1 MVTIEETKPV
11 TDSLANTEAPVA
23 DNAGAPSATPKIA
36 SNSIATSSAE
46 EATTPVVENNA
57 TPQSSEESTTTEDNT
72 LTILHTNDMHGRIV
86 EESSVIGTPKLAEIA
101 EENRQQGTTLVLDSR
116 DAFQGLPISN
126 STKGEDMATIMNAVG
141 YDAMT
146 LGNHE
151 FDFGLDQL
159 KKLHDSVNFPI
170 ISSNVYVKGVRLF
183 DASTIIDKNKAVD
196 GDKVVVIGVTTPE
209 TATKTHPRNVVDV
222 TFTDPITEVNTV
234 ISQVEANARAE
245 GKTYNRY
252 IILAHLG
259 VDTTTPEEWRG
270 DSLAKALAT
279 NIELAGKQ
287 VLVLDGHSHTAL
299 VEQFGNVTYN
309 QTGSYLN
316 NVGKITLNS
325 EKILSNALIDAKTG
339 KAVKEDEMVATLVN
353 AIKDKYATQNA
364 VVVLDNNPVELNG
377 QRENVRVRETNLGN
391 LVADALLDYSQT
403 GFSHKSNLAV
413 TNGGGLRETI
423 KKDQPIT
430 KGDLIAV
437 LPFGN
442 VISQI
447 TVTGQQ
453 LQEMFTK
460 SVGSILQNVD
470 GKAVLDE
477 NGLPLLE
484 PSGGFLQ
491 IAGAKVYYDP
501 TLPAENRVRGIQI
514 LDPESNTY
522 KALDWKGT
530 YYLTTN
536 DFLAAGGDGYTML
549 GGTREEGPS
558 MDAVFADYLPKAD
571 LTSYAVI
578 NPNTRS
584 VAISTANYKAM
595 STTQVTPTPDT
606 PAPVVPAPLVSAPIS
621 PVPQVAPT
629 PASSTSQ
636 DTSVSQGQEASSNKT
651 TSTKVVNTPSLQIT
665 YDATSQQM
673 VVTQTKSS
681 SEVVP
686 VSYQTAKTNKILPK
700 TADEESVVSLLVG
713 FGLLAAGLYG
723 VRRKGYRN

>member
-339 KAVKEDEMVATLVN
+339 KAVKEDEMVAILVN

-501 TLPAENRVRGIQI
+501 TLPAENRVLGIQI
-514 LDPESNTY
+514 LDPESNTC

-636 DTSVSQGQEASSNKT
+636 DTSVSQGQR
-651 TSTKVVNTPSLQIT
+651 
-665 YDATSQQM
+665 
-673 VVTQTKSS
+673 
-681 SEVVP
+681 
-686 VSYQTAKTNKILPK
+686 
-700 TADEESVVSLLVG
+700 G
-713 FGLLAAGLYG
+713 
-723 VRRKGYRN
+723 

>member
-1 MVTIEETKPV
+1 M
-11 TDSLANTEAPVA
+11 
-23 DNAGAPSATPKIA
+23 
-36 SNSIATSSAE
+36 
-46 EATTPVVENNA
+46 
-57 TPQSSEESTTTEDNT
+57 
-72 LTILHTNDMHGRIV
+72 
-86 EESSVIGTPKLAEIA
+86 
-101 EENRQQGTTLVLDSR
+101 LDSG

-146 LGNHE
+146 FGNHE

-159 KKLHDSVNFPI
+159 KKLHDSVNFPM

-234 ISQVEANARAE
+234 ISQVETNARAE

-279 NIELAGKQ
+279 NTELAGKR

-501 TLPAENRVRGIQI
+501 TLPAENRVLGIQI

-522 KALDWKGT
+522 KALDLKGT

-549 GGTREEGPS
+549 GGAREEGPS

-595 STTQVTPTPDT
+595 LTTQVTPTPDT
-606 PAPVVPAPLVSAPIS
+606 PTPVVPAPLVPAPVS

-700 TADEESVVSLLVG
+700 AADEESVVSLLVG

>member
-1 MVTIEETKPV
+1 
-11 TDSLANTEAPVA
+11 
-23 DNAGAPSATPKIA
+23 
-36 SNSIATSSAE
+36 
-46 EATTPVVENNA
+46 
-57 TPQSSEESTTTEDNT
+57 
-72 LTILHTNDMHGRIV
+72 
-86 EESSVIGTPKLAEIA
+86 
-101 EENRQQGTTLVLDSR
+101 
-116 DAFQGLPISN
+116 
-126 STKGEDMATIMNAVG
+126 MATIMNAVG
-141 YDAMT
+141 YDTMT
-146 LGNHE
+146 FGNHE

-159 KKLHDSVNFPI
+159 KKLHDSINFPM

-196 GDKVVVIGVTTPE
+196 GDEVVVIGVTTPE
-209 TATKTHPRNVVDV
+209 TATKTHPQNVVDV
-222 TFTDPITEVNTV
+222 TFTAPITEVNTV

-259 VDTTTPEEWRG
+259 VDTTIPEEWRG

-279 NIELAGKQ
+279 NTELAGKQ

-339 KAVKEDEMVATLVN
+339 KAVKEDEMVAILVN

-364 VVVLDNNPVELNG
+364 VVVLDNTPVELNG

-442 VISQI
+442 VILQI

-501 TLPAENRVRGIQI
+501 TLPAENRVLGIQI

-549 GGTREEGPS
+549 GGAREEGPS

-595 STTQVTPTPDT
+595 LTTQVTPTPDT
-606 PAPVVPAPLVSAPIS
+606 PTPVVPAPLVPAPVS
-621 PVPQVAPT
+621 PVPQVAPIPQQAQHHRILQYLKDKKLALT
-629 PASSTSQ
+629 KQPQIRWSIPHHCKLHTMQ
-636 DTSVSQGQEASSNKT
+636 QVSKW
-651 TSTKVVNTPSLQIT
+651 L
-665 YDATSQQM
+665 
-673 VVTQTKSS
+673 
-681 SEVVP
+681 
-686 VSYQTAKTNKILPK
+686 
-700 TADEESVVSLLVG
+700 
-713 FGLLAAGLYG
+713 
-723 VRRKGYRN
+723 

>member
-1 MVTIEETKPV
+1 M
-11 TDSLANTEAPVA
+11 
-23 DNAGAPSATPKIA
+23 
-36 SNSIATSSAE
+36 
-46 EATTPVVENNA
+46 
-57 TPQSSEESTTTEDNT
+57 
-72 LTILHTNDMHGRIV
+72 
-86 EESSVIGTPKLAEIA
+86 
-101 EENRQQGTTLVLDSR
+101 LDSG

-126 STKGEDMATIMNAVG
+126 STKGEDVATIMNAVG

-159 KKLHDSVNFPI
+159 NKLHDSINFPM

-196 GDKVVVIGVTTPE
+196 GDKVVVIGVTTPK
-209 TATKTHPRNVVDV
+209 TATKIHPRNVVDV

-259 VDTTTPEEWRG
+259 VDTTIPEEWRG

-279 NIELAGKQ
+279 NTEFAGKQ

-339 KAVKEDEMVATLVN
+339 KAVKEDEMVAILVN

-430 KGDLIAV
+430 RGDLIAV

-442 VISQI
+442 VILQI

-453 LQEMFTK
+453 L
-460 SVGSILQNVD
+460 
-470 GKAVLDE
+470 
-477 NGLPLLE
+477 
-484 PSGGFLQ
+484 
-491 IAGAKVYYDP
+491 
-501 TLPAENRVRGIQI
+501 
-514 LDPESNTY
+514 
-522 KALDWKGT
+522 
-530 YYLTTN
+530 
-536 DFLAAGGDGYTML
+536 
-549 GGTREEGPS
+549 
-558 MDAVFADYLPKAD
+558 
-571 LTSYAVI
+571 
-578 NPNTRS
+578 
-584 VAISTANYKAM
+584 
-595 STTQVTPTPDT
+595 
-606 PAPVVPAPLVSAPIS
+606 
-621 PVPQVAPT
+621 
-629 PASSTSQ
+629 
-636 DTSVSQGQEASSNKT
+636 
-651 TSTKVVNTPSLQIT
+651 
-665 YDATSQQM
+665 
-673 VVTQTKSS
+673 
-681 SEVVP
+681 
-686 VSYQTAKTNKILPK
+686 
-700 TADEESVVSLLVG
+700 
-713 FGLLAAGLYG
+713 
-723 VRRKGYRN
+723 